1 MSKNQI
7 FTSPLGIGLGI
18 GIGTAVGAIVI
29 GVISFSIFK
38 YSKGKG
44 GDEGEGIG
52 ERDSDVSR
60 TSSWFDVPQRDSSFS
75 EATSNNNN
83 LVQDYGKNDA
93 FNRQMNGPTAN
104 RIIKGGPTGG
114 KHSKKIKRKDKGKGK
129 NKKKFRTLKKV

>member
-29 GVISFSIFK
+29 GAISFSVFK
-38 YSKGKG
+38 YSKGK

-60 TSSWFDVPQRDSSFS
+60 GSSLFDMLPQRDSSFS
-75 EATSNNNN
+75 EAPSKNN

-93 FNRQMNGPTAN
+93 FKRQMNGPTAN

-114 KHSKKIKRKDKGKGK
+114 KHSKKIKRKRKGKGK
-129 NKKKFRTLKKV
+129 NKFRTLKKV